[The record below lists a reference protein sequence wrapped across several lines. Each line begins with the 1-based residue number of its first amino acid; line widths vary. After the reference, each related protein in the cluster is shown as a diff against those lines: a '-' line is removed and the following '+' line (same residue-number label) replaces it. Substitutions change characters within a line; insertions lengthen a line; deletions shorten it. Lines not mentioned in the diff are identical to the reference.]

1 MNTTTEGQLVPQPGW
16 WSRNWKWAV
25 PSGCLGLLLSCGC
38 LGALLFSATAWQSL
52 RGTGVLVDA
61 VTQAKQSLEVR
72 EALGEPIES
81 SAIPQQYNMYTGN
94 DGSSARFAVGV
105 KGPKASGT
113 LYGEGHKK
121 DGEEA
126 WTFTTLKVEIPDHP
140 VINLLGPALEPA
152 PETVPFDPKSLPDV
166 EPLPE
171 NEEPAPRKPERGGS
185 AQGQED
191 IQL

>member
-121 DGEEA
+121 DDEEA
-126 WTFTTLKVEIPDHP
+126 WTFTTLKVEVPDHP
-140 VINLLGPALEPA
+140 VINLLGPEIEPA
-152 PETVPFDPKSLPDV
+152 PDTVPFDPKSLPDV

-171 NEEPAPRKPERGGS
+171 NEEPAPRKPERGKTE
-185 AQGQED
+185 QEQED